1 MDAEVGHMI
10 CFLEWF
16 CHNSKLDLGHVCI
29 GFESFSLGA
38 EKNKAG
44 TGFYSTTCGGIR
56 IFWIL
61 LEAGW
66 GLKRKENTNLYI
78 TLIFESARPM
88 PHKREGG
95 FSHMLDDNTKAWSR
109 PPPACHRPPPESKIS
124 TCVFLC
130 AVNATDMLLLHWT
143 PTFWNEV
150 ILLYTAKL
158 NWEYFPWNTLFFQW
172 SGCNCAMKS
181 LVFQMF

>member
-38 EKNKAG
+38 EKNQSG
-44 TGFYSTTCGGIR
+44 HGLYSTTCGGIR

-78 TLIFESARPM
+78 TLFFNQRAPCPTNGKADFRTCLTTTQKHDPGRLQRVTARPLN
-88 PHKREGG
+88 PKFLHA
-95 FSHMLDDNTKAWSR
+95 FSFVRWMQQTCPSCIERQHLETK
-109 PPPACHRPPPESKIS
+109 
-124 TCVFLC
+124 
-130 AVNATDMLLLHWT
+130 
-143 PTFWNEV
+143 
-150 ILLYTAKL
+150 
-158 NWEYFPWNTLFFQW
+158 
-172 SGCNCAMKS
+172 
-181 LVFQMF
+181 